1 MGNDDF
7 ASRPPLVDLF
17 GFTLCLIL
25 MYWLSRSLSR
35 TRTFAEY
42 CRSSRVYYVPRR
54 RGRRPAQQRDAEV
67 EAPILGGGAA
77 AV

>member
-54 RGRRPAQQRDAEV
+54 GRRPAQQRDAEV